1 MAAHYVLTV
10 PSGGQ
15 HIIRCRLSVC
25 DDRVPL
31 SISEKGFD
39 EMVTRRKNEADEF
52 YKTVI
57 PESLSDEEVIV
68 SRQSYAGLLWS
79 KQFYYYVI
87 DEWLKGDPSMP
98 CPPHNRLN
106 GRNSEWK
113 YLHNKDV
120 ISMPDKWEYPWVSF
134 TLKLRSSFWRNN
146 VFSTRFISFFSMY
159 IENIF
164 NSYQNGSPHIR
175 CAFKLAKNRDSPPPN

>member
-57 PESLSDEEVIV
+57 PGD
-68 SRQSYAGLLWS
+68 
-79 KQFYYYVI
+79 KFFYVVLCFPHSVKGRI
-87 DEWLKGDPSMP
+87 ELK
-98 CPPHNRLN
+98 R
-106 GRNSEWK
+106 
-113 YLHNKDV
+113 
-120 ISMPDKWEYPWVSF
+120 
-134 TLKLRSSFWRNN
+134 
-146 VFSTRFISFFSMY
+146 
-159 IENIF
+159 
-164 NSYQNGSPHIR
+164 
-175 CAFKLAKNRDSPPPN
+175 A